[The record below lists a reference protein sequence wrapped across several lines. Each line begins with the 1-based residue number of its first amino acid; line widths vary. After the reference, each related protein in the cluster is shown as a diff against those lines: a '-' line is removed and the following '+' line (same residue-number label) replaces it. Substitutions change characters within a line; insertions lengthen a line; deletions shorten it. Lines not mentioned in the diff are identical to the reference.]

1 MNSFFLGSTTTTTQT
16 INQNKLEK
24 KHVFL
29 RGTAF
34 TDSENLLA
42 SSLQPTTHCIN
53 FECRSSWSID
63 LLCNSRGITT
73 QLEKE
78 ELTTKCR
85 KKYNGF
91 STGHQPCRNNDNVN
105 ELARK
110 SLNIGKIT
118 YSARWATTTN
128 KDDRFRWL
136 SVNIDDGMA
145 RCVHHWLILAMMAI
159 IQW

>member
-1 MNSFFLGSTTTTTQT
+1 MNSFFLSSTTTLT

-24 KHVFL
+24 NMFSCEEL
-29 RGTAF
+29 RLQTLK
-34 TDSENLLA
+34 TCW
-42 SSLQPTTHCIN
+42 LQPPTHCIN

-91 STGHQPCRNNDNVN
+91 STEHQPCRNNENVN
-105 ELARK
+105 ELATK

-128 KDDRFRWL
+128 KDDRFWWL

-145 RCVHHWLILAMMAI
+145 RCVHHRLAMVAI